1 MVTFNGWMVRRAGV
15 PANGRYLVPDDRVVR
30 PFVSGMRSCR
40 PTARA
45 EVISPTRGRPAR
57 RSADDE

>member
-15 PANGRYLVPDDRVVR
+15 PANGRYLMPDDRVVR

-40 PTARA
+40 PTA
-45 EVISPTRGRPAR
+45 VGRGDLPNAWSAGTEER
-57 RSADDE
+57 RR